1 MEVQVR
7 VMLALAAFVA
17 VPVQCELV
25 RLKGEVVEDA
35 APRCVTYNGTWCKG
49 FITYPVLQWP
59 GDTFEAMDKDWQENV
74 ESIAQM
80 SSPKCLAKSHVA
92 SCYDAYM
99 PCTEHVEDGVR
110 YALPS
115 YPCRSA
121 CQSLCT
127 LAHPSRQNR
136 RATLYTH

>member
-1 MEVQVR
+1 MR
-7 VMLALAAFVA
+7 VMLALAAVVA

-25 RLKGEVVEDA
+25 RLKGEVMEDV
-35 APRCVTYNGTWCKG
+35 APRCVTYNGTWCKA
-49 FITYPVLQWP
+49 FTYPVLQWP
-59 GDTFEAMDKDWQENV
+59 GDTFEAIDKGLQDDM

-80 SSPKCLAKSHVA
+80 TSPTCLAKSRV
-92 SCYDAYM
+92 SGCYDAYM

-115 YPCRSA
+115 YQCRSA
-121 CQSLCT
+121 CQSQCT

-136 RATLYTH
+136 RAILYIH